1 MSDENVNVCSNDFN
15 KAVRNKAVEI
25 KEKYDA
31 RQKNSNIRYKWIWI
45 DSRTRKRV
53 RIDK

>member
-25 KEKYDA
+25 KEKYDEK
-31 RQKNSNIRYKWIWI
+31 QKMLNYAYKWIWI